1 MAENSRSR
9 SGSRKTTEKAGRARK
24 PGDAPESSKTDAN
37 ATTGNGRLG
46 ESDVSEK
53 HEFIGNI
60 VANLETVIRGKRE
73 VIELLLTGFIAGGHV
88 LIEDV
93 PGLGKTTLA
102 KTLAHLISRSKKGDP
117 VVFKRIQFTP
127 DLLPYDITGVDIFDP
142 DTRQFVF
149 TPGPAFANVLLADE
163 INRTTPK
170 VQSAL
175 LEVMAENQVTV
186 GNKTY
191 AMDPLFFVIA
201 TQNPVETEGTYP
213 LPLAQI
219 DRFIM
224 KISIG
229 YPDEETEFGIVRDD
243 PAFTVMPKVKPVCG
257 KDEILALMASVRSVF
272 CDERLMRAAVSI
284 AAHTRDHRG
293 IELGASPRASI
304 MLVKAARAHAL
315 VMGRGYVIDQD
326 IIDLAPL
333 VVAHRLRLK
342 AVRAD
347 AASLVREIA
356 LEVMAKMKY

>member
-1 MAENSRSR
+1 
-9 SGSRKTTEKAGRARK
+9 
-24 PGDAPESSKTDAN
+24 
-37 ATTGNGRLG
+37 
-46 ESDVSEK
+46 
-53 HEFIGNI
+53 
-60 VANLETVIRGKRE
+60 
-73 VIELLLTGFIAGGHV
+73 V

-102 KTLAHLISRSKKGDP
+102 KTLAHLISQSKKGSP

-142 DTRQFVF
+142 DTREFVF
-149 TPGPAFANVLLADE
+149 SPGPAFANILLADE

-191 AMDPLFFVIA
+191 PMDALFFVIA

-224 KISIG
+224 KIKIG
-229 YPDEETEFGIVRDD
+229 YPDEEIEFGIVRDD
-243 PAFTVMPKVKPVCG
+243 PAYTIMPTIKPVCG
-257 KDEILALMASVRSVF
+257 KNEIIGLRDSVRSIF
-272 CDERLMRAAVSI
+272 CDDRLMRAVVSI
-284 AAHTRDHRG
+284 VSATRNHRG
-293 IELGASPRASI
+293 VDLGASPRASI
-304 MLVKAARAHAL
+304 MLVMAARARAL
-315 VMGRGYVIDQD
+315 VKGRGYVIDQD

-333 VVAHRLRLK
+333 VLGHRLRFK
-342 AVRAD
+342 AIKIDPEA
-347 AASLVREIA
+347 LIREIS
-356 LEVMAKMKY
+356 LEAFSKIKY